1 MDAVYKIFIVE
12 DDPIYTKM
20 LKYHLSLNKEYDV
33 HVFSTGKECIRN
45 LRLNPL
51 VVSLDFSLPD
61 MSGMEVLKA
70 IKEYDKN
77 IGVVVVSGQ
86 EDINVAMDLLR
97 AGADEYLVKNKST
110 KDLLWK
116 SILKYRENAAL
127 RQQISSLKQEIGQK
141 YSFDRSFIGD
151 SLSMRRVFRMIEK
164 AAQSNITVSIYGE
177 TGTGKEMVAKAI
189 HYNSNRAKGNFV
201 AINVSAIPSEL
212 LESELFGH
220 EKGAFTGSVARKI
233 GKFELANDGTLFL
246 DEIGEMDMTM
256 QSKLLRVLQEKEL
269 VRVGGLKEIKINA
282 RIIVATNK
290 NLKEL
295 VRKNLFREDL
305 YYRLLGLPIELPPL
319 RDREKDVLLLADFFK
334 REYIKENNLPEM
346 NFSNEAKRKLL
357 NYSYP
362 GNVRELKS
370 VVELSCV
377 LASGDIINE
386 EDISFNAV
394 DESHTFLTEEMTLK
408 EYSRR
413 IVRHYMDKYGQN
425 INIVSQKLDIGR
437 SSIYRMLKNKEI

>member
-1 MDAVYKIFIVE
+1 MNSGYKIFIVE

-20 LKYHLSLNKEYDV
+20 LKYHLSLDKEYDV
-33 HVFSTGKECIRN
+33 HVFASGKECIN
-45 LRLNPL
+45 HLNMNPL

-61 MSGMEVLKA
+61 ISGMEVLKA

-77 IGVVVVSGQ
+77 IGVIVVSGQ
-86 EDINVAMDLLR
+86 EDINVAMGLLR
-97 AGADEYLVKNKST
+97 AGADEYLVKNKNT

-116 SILKYRENAAL
+116 SIQKYRENAAL
-127 RQQISSLKQEIGQK
+127 RREVNSLKEEIGQK

-151 SLSMRRVFRMIEK
+151 SLSMRRVFQLIKK
-164 AAQSNITVSIYGE
+164 ASQSNITVSIYGE

-189 HYNSNRAKGNFV
+189 HYNSSRAKGNFV

-233 GKFELANDGTLFL
+233 GKFELANNGTLFL
-246 DEIGEMDMTM
+246 DEIGEMNMPM
-256 QSKLLRVLQEKEL
+256 QSKLLRVLQEREL
-269 VRVGGLKEIKINA
+269 VRVGGLKEIKINP

-295 VRKNLFREDL
+295 VQKKLFREDL

-334 REYIKENNLPEM
+334 EEYIRENNLAPLK
-346 NFSNEAKRKLL
+346 FSNEAKRKLL
-357 NYSYP
+357 NYAYP

-370 VVELSCV
+370 VVELACV
-377 LASGDIINE
+377 MASGDTINE
-386 EDISFNAV
+386 LDISFNAV
-394 DESHTFLTEEMTLK
+394 DESYTFLTQEMTLK

-425 INIVSQKLDIGR
+425 INVVSKKLGIGR
-437 SSIYRMLKNKEI
+437 SSIYRMLKYKEI